1 MMTDIDYDA
10 IQDRVDSFLNKEK
23 EIDNLKSTITEVEDE
38 FEDLYYQMVEALN
51 ENETLKKKLMYHQQ
65 IAKNHKIDLDHA
77 NENLKYVESAKAG
90 VVQQLEELRERYDT
104 LNTQYGR
111 LGLVHDQ
118 FSQDACV
125 EILDL
130 KRRLNESDEQNE
142 SLLSIR
148 QQERAKEKEK
158 ELMVVIDHQFNELA
172 NFKDRVDE
180 QDQIIKEEKRNTQFW
195 YEKATDCGG
204 SLNRYQSEIDGL
216 NKELNEYCDRVKEL
230 ENQLEANEDNAEYW
244 YETAENLRVENDNL
258 VTRSDINVLEAKQDA
273 YRQGITDAYNG
284 IVNWM
289 KNDIRWD
296 DK

>member
-180 QDQIIKEEKRNTQFW
+180 QDQIIKEEKRNTQYW
-195 YEKATDCGG
+195 YEKATANDGV
-204 SLNRYQSEIDGL
+204 LNRYQNEIDQL
-216 NKELNEYCDRVKEL
+216 NTDFNKYIKDTAA
-230 ENQLEANEDNAEYW
+230 QLEK
-244 YETAENLRVENDNL
+244 LRVDNENL